1 MTDLRYSRTRF
12 SQLRAR
18 LLLPKIRRAS
28 RRVALPVTLIFVR
41 IVKYFARIVRKK
53 NFLSKLH
60 QRRRNYKIFKNSC
73 FRFLTKLKLFKDD
86 RYSKTILFENHFQ
99 PKRNIKSL
107 SSLFSPRRSSW
118 IFFKRQRE
126 ERKKNQ
132 EKEFRKRK
140 RCSRSRYIVEGEKE
154 GERDS
159 LKRRRFRGDAGV

>member
-1 MTDLRYSRTRF
+1 MSPAVTDLRYSRTRF

-99 PKRNIKSL
+99 PKRKILNRYLRFSL
-107 SSLFSPRRSSW
+107 LGVHRGFSLKDNEKKERRT
-118 IFFKRQRE
+118 KR
-126 ERKKNQ
+126 KNL
-132 EKEFRKRK
+132 EKENAA
-140 RCSRSRYIVEGEKE
+140 VEV
-154 GERDS
+154 DI
-159 LKRRRFRGDAGV
+159 L